1 MYISGEI
8 CVYIISFQGFI
19 LNLSVY
25 LDTDLISLNHM
36 DVAFCS
42 GGCAVKGNNSHI
54 LEALTSAGH
63 VSKLMGDSARQLR
76 KFPGRKQQLHLCSKE
91 AGKLP
96 ARF

>member
-25 LDTDLISLNHM
+25 LDTDLINLNHM
-36 DVAFCS
+36 DAAFCS
-42 GGCAVKGNNSHI
+42 GGSAIQGNNSHI
-54 LEALTSAGH
+54 LEALKSAEH
-63 VSKLMGDSARQLR
+63 VSKLMGDCARQLR
-76 KFPGRKQQLHLCSKE
+76 KFPGRKQQLHLYSKE